1 MRLASKI
8 CKHLILILILILSG
22 SCENIYEEIG
32 TNDSEEAI
40 LYEARMYLADGQWT
54 LAIAEFE
61 KLSAA
66 TLATEEVAVEY
77 ASAFSGRC
85 GLDFLDL
92 ADAIQ
97 NIGTTRLFDL
107 LLDTFPSSAVSNFND
122 CKEAEDILKTVDD
135 GTGTLSTERGKYL
148 MAFNSLAKIGVILN
162 YYADTNENLAVD
174 AGWDPCDGN
183 GATDFP
189 VADVNEIGTGLTLF
203 MANIDGL
210 AGVSNV
216 LADLETACAGLGAAN
231 FCSIIDVTGF
241 NATHRQGIRG
251 VIRETS
257 DGLGLGINGGDI
269 AASVCE
275 P

>member
-1 MRLASKI
+1 MSSLAKGFKI
-8 CKHLILILILILSG
+8 LTLSCILIFSG

-32 TNDSEEAI
+32 SNDTQEAI
-40 LYEARMYLADGQWT
+40 LYQARMYLADGQWA

-61 KLSAA
+61 RLPA
-66 TLATEEVAVEY
+66 TLLSTEEVAVEY

-85 GLDFLDL
+85 GLDFLTL
-92 ADAIQ
+92 ANALQ
-97 NIGTTRLFDL
+97 NIGTTRLLDL
-107 LLDTFPSSAVSNFND
+107 LMDTFPSSAVANFND

-135 GTGTLSTERGKYL
+135 GAGVLATERGKYL
-148 MAFNSLAKIGVILN
+148 MAFNSLAKIGVLLN
-162 YYADTNENLAVD
+162 YYADTDENLAVD

-183 GATDFP
+183 GATDLP
-189 VADVNEIGTGLTLF
+189 AADVNEIGTGLTLF
-203 MANIDGL
+203 LANIDGL

-216 LADLETACAGLGAAN
+216 LADLETACAALGAAN
-231 FCSIIDVTGF
+231 FCSIVDVAGF

-257 DGLGLGINGGDI
+257 DGFGLGINGGDI